1 MTLAETKAALVCID
15 RKRPLSCA
23 TNMAEQRPHSC
34 AIVDDERY
42 KNRTLK
48 NPRGGGGEFLSKFT
62 KNQNSPKMKKG
73 GGVPPPPEVCGQV
86 AGKCRK

>member
-42 KNRTLK
+42 THRTLK
-48 NPRGGGGEFLSKFT
+48 NPRGGEGNFYRNLQKTKF
-62 KNQNSPKMKKG
+62 PKMKKR
-73 GGVPPPPEVCGQV
+73 GVPPPPPEVCGQV